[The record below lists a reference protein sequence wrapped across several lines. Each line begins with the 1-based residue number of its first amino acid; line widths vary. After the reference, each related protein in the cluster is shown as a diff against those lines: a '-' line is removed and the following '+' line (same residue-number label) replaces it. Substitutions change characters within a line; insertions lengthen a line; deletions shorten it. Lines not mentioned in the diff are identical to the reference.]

1 MEKVKWYSSKTIGS
15 RLTILVKTNRFLL
28 VLFIIS
34 LQPID
39 VAGQK
44 DTIAKKDTK
53 YALSIGYGFGSLF
66 FTPNYTISHN
76 LFYDTIDT
84 LSFQTEELTTD
95 LKIKPILAKFS
106 FKINERSSL
115 GIQCIYNGYIASGTN
130 IDSIWVEGSQSY
142 TVNRYRTKF
151 VMNRFRVQ
159 LLYIRHFQHKNPRF
173 ESSFYTALGWSNKF
187 RKYYEN
193 DQEVN
198 SSNSTPF
205 AGGFGTEVNNP
216 ISIRLA
222 YNVCI
227 NLSDRLGLYTEFGLG
242 GPLLTIGLTTKF

>member
-15 RLTILVKTNRFLL
+15 RLTILIKTHGFFL
-28 VLFIIS
+28 VLLIIS
-34 LQPID
+34 LQPLD

-44 DTIAKKDTK
+44 DTIAKTDTK
-53 YALSIGYGFGSLF
+53 YTLSIGYGIGSLF
-66 FTPNYTISHN
+66 FTPNYSITQN
-76 LFYDTIDT
+76 LYYDTIDT
-84 LSFQTEELTTD
+84 LSFQTEQLSTD

-115 GIQCIYNGYIASGTN
+115 GIQCIYNGYIASGMTV
-130 IDSIWVEGSQSY
+130 DSIWVESTQSY
-142 TVNRYRTKF
+142 TVNRFQTKY

-159 LLYIRHFQHKNPRF
+159 LVYIRNFTHKNPRF

-193 DQEVN
+193 DKKADYTN
-198 SSNSTPF
+198 TPF
-205 AGGFGTEVNNP
+205 AGGFGAEVNNP

-222 YNVCI
+222 YSVCI
-227 NLSDRLGLYTEFGLG
+227 NLSDRLGLHTEFGLG